1 MWFLLVIYIIMG
13 VGVAGLFK
21 EVDNMYSS
29 TLVDE
34 VLFILVWPL
43 VVLLCGCYVVYLKII
58 GE

>member
-43 VVLLCGCYVVYLKII
+43 VVLLCGCYVVYLKTI